1 MWACRSMC
9 PIVVTYVYQLIED
22 EVRVEKIEWRKDTEH
37 TLSRSRP
44 PSPPGT
50 AVTVPALPSGPGV
63 SAVLLRAFRVVVVV
77 VVVVV
82 DRPVRRKW
90 LVLSAAA
97 SSIWGYVIEY
107 HVKRPYLGPPVIR
120 ILTSEKV
127 LHRKLPNLALN
138 AHRTSCFMFKN
149 IGLLLPFTLPFF
161 VWTTIDRL
169 HL

>member
-1 MWACRSMC
+1 SSSRIRRKIFRVTGACHCLNCVHRPNTFFALQG

-37 TLSRSRP
+37 TLSRPRP

-63 SAVLLRAFRVVVVV
+63 SAMLLRAFRV

-97 SSIWGYVIEY
+97 SSIWG
-107 HVKRPYLGPPVIR
+107 
-120 ILTSEKV
+120 
-127 LHRKLPNLALN
+127 
-138 AHRTSCFMFKN
+138 
-149 IGLLLPFTLPFF
+149 
-161 VWTTIDRL
+161 
-169 HL
+169 